1 VISHHP
7 KEYIMTFD
15 KKHRP
20 KTLSDVIFASRD
32 VQQTLEDYANNKRDK
47 HLLLYGPKGTG
58 KSASAELIMRERL
71 GSIWQAGLAE
81 PFNAKAYAAQHDSF
95 GPLLSQWNWQLS
107 AGAHAGCSIID
118 EIDQFTLPMQHKLRA
133 FIDQYEMG
141 VVIATTNNLHLVDGP
156 LKDRFRPVIVEYP
169 SIDQWVPRVV
179 AVMTA
184 EGIPITASQA
194 LVLLNGFDGSGRSL
208 NDWIEDYV
216 LRLQGAVQK
225 LTNPLASG
233 GTPSQVFTIHSTTE
247 DK

>member
-7 KEYIMTFD
+7 KENIMTFD

-20 KTLSDVIFASRD
+20 KTLSDVIFASTD

-58 KSASAELIMRERL
+58 KSVSAELIMRERL

-81 PFNAKAYAAQHDSF
+81 PFNAKAYTAQHDSF
-95 GPLLSQWNWQLS
+95 GPLLNQWNWQLS
-107 AGAHAGCSIID
+107 AGARAGCSIVD
-118 EIDQFTLPMQHKLRA
+118 EIDHFTLPMQHKLRA

-156 LKDRFRPVIVEYP
+156 LKDRFRPVCVEYP

-184 EGIPITASQA
+184 EGIPVTASQA

-216 LRLQGAVQK
+216 LRLQGAVHK
-225 LTNPLASG
+225 LMNPLETG
-233 GTPSQVFTIHSTTE
+233 VTPSQFLTINSTTE